1 MWIEDDPE
9 FSVENTFG
17 LQVFSDH
24 QFEPIIDKSIDNSLL
39 FERAYEIIDDQLERY
54 DYIIIDINLEKSEI
68 NNNGKAK
75 EIMKELRIKSKND
88 FLKKA
93 GFDLFILLMEKGFPK
108 ERIIFFSANCG
119 SSTGGLVNFLRD
131 LQEAIDKSDNEEF
144 GVAYDNLHKILGK
157 DDQKKMEEAAKTN
170 DLDIFIM
177 EKQESLD
184 LPKGDTFEDIKRQFN
199 EARIQIPNGAISKN
213 KPKKLEEWFNTRLNF
228 VNSENEQRD
237 SDDTKNYL
245 TLRRGILNVIESL
258 EDKDTKL
265 SKRFEDQID
274 KSAFLEGLRWL
285 LQSHKLDPKQAGKF
299 YLILCDYMTKPF
311 ESLKYPELKRYPKF
325 DPDKF
330 PDRQTMI
337 KSWIEDRSN
346 MIPAKFMRNW
356 IAHGLFTGSKKTPEF
371 SAHDV
376 CFTFLIVIKSIFD
389 KEMTGNR
396 GELKRLLGDL
406 NIPLKSIRSQVV
418 RFHKSNYDTPYI
430 SDNLDVIRDLG
441 DKKQSSFTD
450 DKWHWENQNYLFHFY
465 ASCLLA
471 STHLRGNSSDDKH
484 QKSDEKYTVNMT
496 YELQQTSFIKI
507 AYKRIQELSE

>member
-1 MWIEDDPE
+1 MA
-9 FSVENTFG
+9 
-17 LQVFSDH
+17 Q
-24 QFEPIIDKSIDNSLL
+24 
-39 FERAYEIIDDQLERY
+39 
-54 DYIIIDINLEKSEI
+54 
-68 NNNGKAK
+68 
-75 EIMKELRIKSKND
+75 
-88 FLKKA
+88 
-93 GFDLFILLMEKGFPK
+93 
-108 ERIIFFSANCG
+108 
-119 SSTGGLVNFLRD
+119 
-131 LQEAIDKSDNEEF
+131 
-144 GVAYDNLHKILGK
+144 
-157 DDQKKMEEAAKTN
+157 
-170 DLDIFIM
+170 
-177 EKQESLD
+177 QESLNSPH
-184 LPKGDTFEDIKRQFN
+184 LKNTYEDIEAQFRN
-199 EARIQIPNGAISKN
+199 ARIEIPNRAISKN
-213 KPKKLEEWFNTRLNF
+213 NSERLEEWFNKRLNF
-228 VNSENEQRD
+228 DDSENAQAD
-237 SDDTKNYL
+237 SYDTKNYL

-311 ESLKYPELKRYPKF
+311 ESLKYPELKRYPRF
-325 DPDKF
+325 DPNKF

-337 KSWIEDRSN
+337 KSWIEARSN

-371 SAHDV
+371 LAHDV
-376 CFTFLIVIKSIFD
+376 CFTFLIVIKSLFD
-389 KEMTGNR
+389 KEMTGHR
-396 GELKRLLGDL
+396 GELKRLFGDL

-507 AYKRIQELSE
+507 AYKRLQELSE